1 MKTRPEGPG
10 GRIGHFRGRQNVSMD
25 HALCPSLEIDGPR
38 ATVTLRRPRL
48 ANRLELQDLEA
59 LGQHVTTL
67 AGLQSIQVVVLRAEG
82 PHFCSGFHIDAVPGV
97 DAPALFE
104 ALCDRWEALPAVTL
118 AVLQGGVW
126 GGATDL
132 ALACDFRLGS
142 ANCQM
147 AIPAARLGLHYYGGG
162 MRRLVSRMGLGP
174 AKRLL
179 LAGQTLDAQSMWR
192 ANFLDEVLKD
202 GADLERAA
210 AAWVSEIGALAPL
223 ALRGMKRHLNQV
235 AATQPDS
242 EELAAAQRLCTD
254 SADLRE
260 GVAAWQARRPPRF
273 RGL

>member
-1 MKTRPEGPG
+1 MSAWIMRFAPPWRLTAHGP
-10 GRIGHFRGRQNVSMD
+10 
-25 HALCPSLEIDGPR
+25 L
-38 ATVTLRRPRL
+38 VTLRRPRL

-162 MRRLVSRMGLGP
+162 MRRLVSRMGLGRREK
-174 AKRLL
+174 AALGR
-179 LAGQTLDAQSMWR
+179 ATLDAQAMWR

-202 GADLERAA
+202 GADLERGGSGLGERNRRLGTPGPAGHEAA
-210 AAWVSEIGALAPL
+210 SESSGRHATGPRGTGRRPK
-223 ALRGMKRHLNQV
+223 ALRG
-235 AATQPDS
+235 
-242 EELAAAQRLCTD
+242 
-254 SADLRE
+254 LR
-260 GVAAWQARRPPRF
+260 
-273 RGL
+273 